1 MAATGA
7 KHVPS
12 TLTSDAKNND
22 AKKSSESGDKKLKSI
37 KIKVPKESNS
47 SVVISDHEGS
57 VSSSI
62 KDQKA
67 SKSNKVPKKRKAQ
80 DESELNAA
88 RKAPMKSAKASDQIK
103 KDKKAKKTEV
113 KPKGPVDVE
122 RQCGVPLP
130 QGGLCA
136 RSLTCKS
143 HSMGS
148 KRAVTGRSQPYDI
161 LLAQYQKKNHAK
173 LSMSMCLLFSF
184 PNPNALT

>member
-1 MAATGA
+1 MASTGS

-12 TLTSDAKNND
+12 TLSNDVKNPD
-22 AKKSSESGDKKLKSI
+22 PKKSSDHGEKKLKAI
-37 KIKVPKESNS
+37 KIKLSKDSNS
-47 SVVISDHEGS
+47 SIAISDHEGS
-57 VSSSI
+57 ASSSI

-67 SKSNKVPKKRKAQ
+67 SKSNKVPKKRKLQ
-80 DESELNAA
+80 DHSDAAAA
-88 RKAPMKSAKASDQIK
+88 RKAPMKSSKTSDQSK
-103 KDKKAKKTEV
+103 KDKKVKKTEV

-173 LSMSMCLLFSF
+173 LSMSAYCS
-184 PNPNALT
+184 TEVIS

>member
-1 MAATGA
+1 MHNSVSSGA
-7 KHVPS
+7 DR
-12 TLTSDAKNND
+12 TTSGQD
-22 AKKSSESGDKKLKSI
+22 DKKLKF
-37 KIKVPKESNS
+37 PKLKTKDSTATNG
-47 SVVISDHEGS
+47 SDHEGS

-62 KDQKA
+62 KA
-67 SKSNKVPKKRKAQ
+67 SKSSKLPKKRKTP
-80 DESELNAA
+80 DDNGA
-88 RKAPMKSAKASDQIK
+88 RKAPMKSNKQTDTK
-103 KDKKAKKTEV
+103 KEKKAKKTEV

-122 RQCGVPLP
+122 KQCGVPLP

-173 LSMSMCLLFSF
+173 LSMSMHCEID
-184 PNPNALT
+184 NYDRANTI